1 MPQNRRASSGAP
13 RIGVL
18 LAGDRSYPSFAAFQ
32 EGMRELSHVDGQTFT
47 MEARFAAGQLDRL
60 PGLAAELVALQVDV
74 IAVIGA
80 VTFSAAR
87 QATSD
92 IPIVFTIVLDPVAVG
107 MVSNADRPSGNA
119 TGVTNFNPDQA
130 RSQIQILKQALPGLA
145 RLAILGDAGVPDTL
159 PNLNRAA
166 AEAEGLRPQV
176 LLLKDAEDL
185 DKAFSA
191 FRDEGADAL
200 LSLEVPRTSTYGRR
214 IAELAA
220 AARLPTMFGR
230 DLARYGP
237 LFAYGTSLAAAA
249 RCMARMVDQIL
260 KGARPGDLPVERVE
274 QPELVINLKVAREIG
289 VTIPPDVLAYAN
301 QVIE

>member
-1 MPQNRRASSGAP
+1 M
-13 RIGVL
+13 L

-32 EGMRELSHVDGQTFT
+32 DGMRELGHIEGQTVT
-47 MEARFAAGQLDRL
+47 MEARFAAGRLDRL

-80 VTFSAAR
+80 VTFWAAR

-92 IPIVFTIVLDPVAVG
+92 IPIVFTIVLDPVAAG
-107 MVSNADRPSGNA
+107 IVSNVDRPSGNT
-119 TGVTNFNPDQA
+119 TGVTNFNPGQA
-130 RSQIQILKQALPGLA
+130 SSQIQILKKALPELG

-166 AEAEGLRPQV
+166 AEDEGLRPQV
-176 LLLKDAEDL
+176 VLLKGGAEDL
-185 DKAFSA
+185 DEALSV
-191 FRDEGADAL
+191 FRDQGADAL

-220 AARLPTMFGR
+220 AVRLPTMFGR

-237 LFAYGTSLAAAA
+237 MFACGTSLAAAA
-249 RCMARMVDQIL
+249 RRMAGMVDRIL
-260 KGARPGDLPVERVE
+260 KGASPNDLPVERVE
-274 QPELVINLKVAREIG
+274 QSELVVNLKVARRIG
-289 VTIPPDVLAYAN
+289 ITIPPDVLARADH
-301 QVIE
+301 VVE

>member
-1 MPQNRRASSGAP
+1 MSQNGRSSSGAP

-32 EGMRELSHVDGQTFT
+32 DGMRELGHVEGQTVT
-47 MEARFAAGQLDRL
+47 IEERFAAGQLGRL
-60 PGLAAELVALQVDV
+60 PSLAAELVALQVGV

-80 VTFSAAR
+80 VSFSAAR

-107 MVSNADRPSGNA
+107 MVSNADRPGGNA

-159 PNLNRAA
+159 PSLNRVA
-166 AEAEGLRPQV
+166 AEAEDLRPQV
-176 LLLKDAEDL
+176 LLLKGAEDL
-185 DKAFSA
+185 DKVFWA

-237 LFAYGTSLAAAA
+237 MFAYGTSLAAAA
-249 RCMARMVDQIL
+249 RRMAGMVDQIV

-289 VTIPPDVLAYAN
+289 ATIPPDVLARAN

>member
-1 MPQNRRASSGAP
+1 MPQNRQASSGAP
-13 RIGVL
+13 RVGVL

-32 EGMRELSHVDGQTFT
+32 EGMRELGHVEGQTVT

-60 PGLAAELVALQVDV
+60 PGLAVELVALQVDV

-107 MVSNADRPSGNA
+107 MVSNADRPGGNA
-119 TGVTNFNPDQA
+119 TGVTNFNPGQA
-130 RSQIQILKQALPGLA
+130 RSQIQIFKKALPGLA

-176 LLLKDAEDL
+176 LLLKDAENL
-185 DKAFSA
+185 NKAFSA

-237 LFAYGTSLAAAA
+237 MFAYGTSLAAAA
-249 RCMARMVDQIL
+249 RRMAGMVDQIL

-289 VTIPPDVLAYAN
+289 ATIPPDVLASAN

>member
-1 MPQNRRASSGAP
+1 LPQNRQASSGAP
-13 RIGVL
+13 RVGVL

-32 EGMRELSHVDGQTFT
+32 EGIRELGHVEGQTVT

-60 PGLAAELVALQVDV
+60 PGLAVELVALQVDV

-107 MVSNADRPSGNA
+107 MVSNADRPGGNT
-119 TGVTNFNPDQA
+119 TGVTNFNPGQA
-130 RSQIQILKQALPGLA
+130 RSQIQIFKKALPGLA

-166 AEAEGLRPQV
+166 TEAEGLHPQV
-176 LLLKDAEDL
+176 LLLKDAKDL
-185 DKAFSA
+185 DRAFSA

-200 LSLEVPRTSTYGRR
+200 LSLEIPRTSTYGRR

-237 LFAYGTSLAAAA
+237 MFAYGTSLAAAA
-249 RCMARMVDQIL
+249 RRMAGMVDQIL
-260 KGARPGDLPVERVE
+260 KGAGPSDLPVERIE
-274 QPELVINLKVAREIG
+274 QPELVVNLKVAREIG
-289 VTIPPDVLAYAN
+289 VAIPPDVLAHAN

>member
-1 MPQNRRASSGAP
+1 
-13 RIGVL
+13 
-18 LAGDRSYPSFAAFQ
+18 
-32 EGMRELSHVDGQTFT
+32 MRELGHIEGQTFT
-47 MEARFAAGQLDRL
+47 MAARFAAGQLDRL

-80 VTFSAAR
+80 VTFAAAR
-87 QATSD
+87 QATSN
-92 IPIVFTIVLDPVAVG
+92 IPLVFTIVLDPVDVG
-107 MVSNADRPSGNA
+107 IVSNVDRPGGNA
-119 TGVTNFNPDQA
+119 TGVTNFNPGQA
-130 RSQIQILKQALPGLA
+130 RSQIQILKQALPRLT

-166 AEAEGLRPQV
+166 AEAEGLHPQV

-185 DKAFSA
+185 DRAFSA
-191 FRDEGADAL
+191 VRDEGAEAL
-200 LSLEVPRTSTYGRR
+200 LSLEVPRTSTYGSR
-214 IAELAA
+214 IAALAA

-230 DLARYGP
+230 DLARHGP

-249 RCMARMVDQIL
+249 RRMAGMVDQIL

-289 VTIPPDVLAYAN
+289 ATIPPDVLASAN
-301 QVIE
+301 HVIG

>member
-32 EGMRELSHVDGQTFT
+32 DGMRELGHVEGQTIT
-47 MEARFAAGQLDRL
+47 MEARFAACQLDRL
-60 PGLAAELVALQVDV
+60 PGLAAELVDLQVDV

-107 MVSNADRPSGNA
+107 MVSNADRPGGNA

-130 RSQIQILKQALPGLA
+130 RSQIQILKKALPGLA

-166 AEAEGLRPQV
+166 AEAEGLHPQV

-237 LFAYGTSLAAAA
+237 MFAYGTSLAAAA
-249 RCMARMVDQIL
+249 RRMAGMVDQIL

-289 VTIPPDVLAYAN
+289 VTIPPDVLAHASP
-301 QVIE
+301 VIE

>member
-1 MPQNRRASSGAP
+1 MSESRQAGSSVP

-18 LAGDRSYPSFAAFQ
+18 LAGDRSYPSFTTFQ
-32 EGMRELSHVDGQTFT
+32 NGMRELGYVEGQTVT
-47 MEARFAAGQLDRL
+47 MEARFAAGRLDLL

-80 VTFSAAR
+80 VTFWAAR

-92 IPIVFTIVLDPVAVG
+92 IPIVFTIVLDPVAAG
-107 MVSNADRPSGNA
+107 MVSNAERPGGNT
-119 TGVTNFNPDQA
+119 TGVTNFNPGQA
-130 RSQIQILKQALPGLA
+130 RSQIQILKKVLPGLA

-176 LLLKDAEDL
+176 LLLKGAEDL
-185 DKAFSA
+185 GGAFSA
-191 FRDEGADAL
+191 FREEGADAL
-200 LSLEVPRTSTYGRR
+200 LSLEVPRTSTYGMR

-237 LFAYGTSLAAAA
+237 MLAYGTSLATAAW
-249 RCMARMVDQIL
+249 RMAGMVDQIL
-260 KGARPGDLPVERVE
+260 KGVKPGDLPVERVE
-274 QPELVINLKVAREIG
+274 QPELVVNLKVARGIG
-289 VTIPPDVLAYAN
+289 VTIPPDVRARAD